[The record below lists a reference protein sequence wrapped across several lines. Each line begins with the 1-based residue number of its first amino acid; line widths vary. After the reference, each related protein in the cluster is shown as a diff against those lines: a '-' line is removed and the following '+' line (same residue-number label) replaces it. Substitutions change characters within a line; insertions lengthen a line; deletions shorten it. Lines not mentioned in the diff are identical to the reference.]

1 MLTHILHKSPA
12 LCAIL
17 DQLQLEL
24 FKPQH
29 QHILNL
35 ADALP
40 TCEETKTLAAFQ
52 RQFSTTPAVSNMAD
66 CLRISPWVAEKV
78 RSVLRAN
85 QVAWVLTQGEK
96 TDAPKIIY
104 TNIDDS

>member
-1 MLTHILHKSPA
+1 M
-12 LCAIL
+12 LCAFL

-35 ADALP
+35 ADALL
-40 TCEETKTLAAFQ
+40 TCEETKTLAALQ
-52 RQFSTTPAVSNMAD
+52 RQFITTAPDVSNMAD

-78 RSVLRAN
+78 QSVLRAN

-96 TDAPKIIY
+96 TDALKIIY